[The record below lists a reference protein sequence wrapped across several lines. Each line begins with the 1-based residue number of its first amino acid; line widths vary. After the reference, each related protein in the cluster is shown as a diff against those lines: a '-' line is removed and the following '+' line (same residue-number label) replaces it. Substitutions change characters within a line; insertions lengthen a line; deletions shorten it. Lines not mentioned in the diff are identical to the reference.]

1 MGSKLKL
8 SFSHIL
14 MIVLFEKNAEGTKL
28 TEQFEPEHEN
38 AEELQQ
44 AGWQAILD
52 QFKQYVT
59 S

>member
-1 MGSKLKL
+1 VLGDQRK
-8 SFSHIL
+8 

-28 TEQFEPEHEN
+28 TEQFEPEQEN

-52 QFKQYVT
+52 NFKEYVASSLTT

>member
-1 MGSKLKL
+1 
-8 SFSHIL
+8 

-28 TEQFEPEHEN
+28 TEQFEPEQEN